1 MGKVIGVLS
10 AAVVLVGGLAA
21 WGTDATPT
29 AKSAHDSSGASAADH
44 YVREALSAEIAGD
57 DARRNELLNQ
67 AIAADPNCRAARWQ
81 LGYVSFDGKWLT
93 PEEADR
99 KYSSDRNLA
108 EYRKR
113 RDRAA
118 AAGLFARGT
127 VSNTVGRTAGGP
139 IASQG
144 TSVDSYRTGA
154 LSPEGIAANAELAR
168 WCRTKH
174 LTEEERAHWT
184 QVLFEDPTNGEAQSR
199 LGMQWYKGNLL
210 TNAQIEV
217 IKKQQAA
224 EEKQLSE
231 WKAIVARWRTMLD
244 NGSPSE
250 ADAAIADMHAVSDPA
265 VIPAIELAMASDTAK
280 PTTGRDAASP
290 LQREA
295 IALLGRL
302 PDQRATY
309 SLVQQSV
316 IGKSAEIRATAAKE
330 LKRRPLHDFIP
341 VLLAGLANPIQF
353 DYSMAFDPSLG
364 LAIYR
369 AVGLQE
375 GRDTVTRVEY
385 STSAAGLLPSFVGSF
400 DSGVDRSTRLD
411 VRKTPVIAATSPY
424 DSGKQTIVPGPRNL
438 GEVAGAGAIAR
449 QSQQVAMS
457 VAGQNERIQL
467 MNERIDFVMEQ
478 VTGKKSMSAG
488 AAKSGKPAADNQD
501 PASAADEAA
510 VIPEATPSKP
520 QSSVADSW
528 WNWWAD
534 YTDTYLPEK
543 NASST
548 TYNSGSY
555 ASRSQYLSVYG
566 GNSSSRMSSSGSFE
580 CFAAGT
586 PVVSL
591 TGPTPI
597 EKLQIGDRVL
607 AQNPDTGE
615 LAYKFVMGLTVR
627 PPAETVLVTTTHGAI
642 RASRGHPFWIVGKGW
657 RMAKELEVGDR
668 LHSLEGSVRVTEITS
683 QPNEKVYNLSVAD
696 YGTYFV
702 GEGQVFVH
710 DNTPRLPTRAVLP
723 GYVGSRE

>member
-1 MGKVIGVLS
+1 MGKLIGVLS
-10 AAVVLVGGLAA
+10 AGVVLVFGLAA
-21 WGTDATPT
+21 WGTDATPA
-29 AKSAHDSSGASAADH
+29 AKSARDSSSASTANR
-44 YVREALSAEIAGD
+44 YVRQALAAELAGD
-57 DARRNELLNQ
+57 DARRNELLKQ
-67 AIAADPNCRAARWQ
+67 ALAADPNCRAARWQ
-81 LGYVSFDGKWLT
+81 LGYVSLDGKWLS
-93 PEEADR
+93 PQEADR

-113 RDRAA
+113 RDQAA
-118 AAGLFARGT
+118 AAGLFTRGP
-127 VSNTVGRTAGGP
+127 VSNTAGGTAGGP
-139 IASQG
+139 IASRG
-144 TSVDSYRTGA
+144 ASVDSYRTGA
-154 LSPEGIAANAELAR
+154 LSPEGVAANVELAR
-168 WCRTKH
+168 WCRTKR
-174 LTEEERAHWT
+174 LTDEERAHWT

-199 LGMQWYKGNLL
+199 LGMHWYKGNLL
-210 TNAQIEV
+210 NTAQIEA

-231 WKAIVARWRTMLD
+231 WKATVARWRKMLD

-250 ADAAIADMHAVSDPA
+250 ADAAIVEMQAIADPA
-265 VIPAIELAMASDTAK
+265 VIPALEQAVASDSAK
-280 PTTGRDAASP
+280 PTAGAKAASP
-290 LQREA
+290 FQREA
-295 IALLGRL
+295 MALLGRL
-302 PDQRATY
+302 PDQRATFA
-309 SLVQQSV
+309 LVQHSLLSKV
-316 IGKSAEIRATAAKE
+316 ADVRTAATKE
-330 LKRRPLHDFIP
+330 LKRRPLHDFVP

-385 STSAAGLLPSFVGSF
+385 STSAAGLLPSFVGAF
-400 DSGVDRSTRLD
+400 DSGVDRSTRID

-424 DSGKQTIVPGPRNL
+424 DSGKQTIVPGPRNIA
-438 GEVAGAGAIAR
+438 EVPGAAAIAR

-457 VAGQNERIQL
+457 VAGQNERIAV
-467 MNERIDFVMEQ
+467 MNERINFVMEQ
-478 VTGKKSMSAG
+478 VTGKKSGSAVEP
-488 AAKSGKPAADNQD
+488 KSAKPAADGSD

-510 VIPEATPSKP
+510 VIPEATAVKP
-520 QSSVADSW
+520 QPSVANSW

-543 NASST
+543 NVSST
-548 TYNSGSY
+548 TYGNGSY

-566 GNSSSRMSSSGSFE
+566 GNSSSRPSSTGSFE

-586 PVVSL
+586 PVVTL
-591 TGPTPI
+591 TGPVAI

-615 LAYKFVMGLTVR
+615 LAYKFVMGLTIR
-627 PPAETVLVTTTHGAI
+627 PPAETVLVSTTHGEI

-668 LHSLEGSVRVTEITS
+668 LHCLEGSARVTAIVG
-683 QPNEKVYNLSVAD
+683 QPNERVYNLTVAD

-702 GEGQVFVH
+702 GEGQVLVH
-710 DNTPRLPTRAVLP
+710 DNTPRLPTRAALP
-723 GYVGSRE
+723 GFVVARD

>member
-1 MGKVIGVLS
+1 MGKVIGFLA

-21 WGTDATPT
+21 WGTDATPA
-29 AKSAHDSSGASAADH
+29 AKSAHDSSDASAADH
-44 YVREALSAEIAGD
+44 YVRQALAAEVAGD

-67 AIAADPNCRAARWQ
+67 ALAADPNCRAARWQ

-93 PEEADR
+93 PQEADR

-118 AAGLFARGT
+118 ATGAFTRGT

-139 IASQG
+139 IASSG
-144 TSVDSYRTGA
+144 TSVDSSRTGA

-168 WCRTKH
+168 WCRTKR
-174 LTEEERAHWT
+174 LTDEERAHWT

-210 TNAQIEV
+210 TTAQIEA
-217 IKKQQAA
+217 IKKQQGV

-231 WKAIVARWRTMLD
+231 WKATVAHWRKMLD

-250 ADAAIADMHAVSDPA
+250 ADAAITEMHAVRDPA
-265 VIPAIELAMASDTAK
+265 VISALEQAAASDMAK
-280 PTTGRDAASP
+280 PTADRDAASP

-316 IGKSAEIRATAAKE
+316 IGKSAEVRAAAAKE
-330 LKRRPLHDFIP
+330 LKRRPFHDFVP

-478 VTGKKSMSAG
+478 VTGK
-488 AAKSGKPAADNQD
+488 SGKPSADDQD
-501 PASAADEAA
+501 PASAVDEAA

-528 WNWWAD
+528 WNWWAE

-543 NASST
+543 SASST
-548 TYNSGSY
+548 TYGSGSY
-555 ASRSQYLSVYG
+555 ASRTQYLSVYG
-566 GNSSSRMSSSGSFE
+566 GNSSSRPSSGGSFE

-591 TGPTPI
+591 TGPMPI

-607 AQNPDTGE
+607 AQNPGTGE

-668 LHSLEGSVRVTEITS
+668 LHCLEGSVRVTEITS

-702 GEGQVFVH
+702 GEGQVLVH

-723 GYVGSRE
+723 GYVKLQN